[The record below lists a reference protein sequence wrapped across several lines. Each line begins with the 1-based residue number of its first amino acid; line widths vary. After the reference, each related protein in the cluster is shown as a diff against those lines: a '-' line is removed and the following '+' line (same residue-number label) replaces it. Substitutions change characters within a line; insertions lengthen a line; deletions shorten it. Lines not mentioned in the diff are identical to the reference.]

1 MEIREKIMLKS
12 LEKFL
17 SLGIRN
23 VTMDAIAAEAG
34 VSKRTIYELFSDKED
49 LVVECISYLMLKTN
63 EENLKI
69 VEKTENAIEAIFLIT
84 KCQKENREKF
94 TRVFIEDMKKYITRV
109 NAFIYSKKE
118 NIKKYSAF
126 YQILEKG
133 IKQGFF
139 RKDIR
144 LDLVDTFMQEL
155 ISFVHSNERINLL
168 NPSDEDLKNNIFMPY
183 VRGICTPE
191 GLTLVA
197 KYFED
202 NKE

>member
-23 VTMDAIAAEAG
+23 VTMDAIAAETG

-49 LVVECISYLMLKTN
+49 LVVECISYLILKTN

-84 KCQKENREKF
+84 KCQKDNREKF
-94 TRVFIEDMKKYITRV
+94 TRVFIEDMKKYITLV

-191 GLTLVA
+191 GLTLVT

>member
-34 VSKRTIYELFSDKED
+34 VSKRTIYELFNDKED
-49 LVVECISYLMLKTN
+49 LVVECISYLILKTN

-84 KCQKENREKF
+84 KCQKDNREKF
-94 TRVFIEDMKKYITRV
+94 TRVFIEDVKKYITRV
-109 NAFIYSKKE
+109 NAFIFSKKE
-118 NIKKYSAF
+118 NIKKYSAY

-168 NPSDEDLKNNIFMPY
+168 DPSDEDLKNNIFMPY

-191 GLTLVA
+191 GLSLVA